1 MLADAFISQDT
12 RRPRAPRERAFLEA
26 KIAFAN
32 GTQSAQATV
41 VQISATG
48 AKLSLSADQA
58 LPDVFDFSVPQ
69 KGLSTRARLVWRRDN
84 MIGISFQQA
93 TAEPTAVFSAA
104 DAQTRI
110 ETLEAENAKLKK
122 RNGEMAAQLARINET

>member
-1 MLADAFISQDT
+1 
-12 RRPRAPRERAFLEA
+12 
-26 KIAFAN
+26 
-32 GTQSAQATV
+32 
-41 VQISATG
+41 
-48 AKLSLSADQA
+48 
-58 LPDVFDFSVPQ
+58 
-69 KGLSTRARLVWRRDN
+69 